1 MKREI
6 TLTVISSFLMLYNNV
21 SQNVRLLLFV
31 WYLNNKMAVFKIAL

>member
-1 MKREI
+1 MKREV